1 MKNKD
6 DMNLQTYSVAELK
19 KKYLQGDILKEYKK
33 LEPLID
39 IKAKMIQARLD
50 AQLTQK
56 DLAESMDTYVSN
68 ISRLEKSQ
76 KYPNIETLIKYAQ
89 ACGKKL
95 KIEFVD

>member
-1 MKNKD
+1 MKDKD
-6 DMNLQTYSVAELK
+6 KINLQTYSIEELK
-19 KKYLQGDILKEYKK
+19 QKYLKGDILKEYKK
-33 LEPLID
+33 IEPLID
-39 IKAKMIQARLD
+39 IKAKMIQVRLD

-56 DLAESMDTYVSN
+56 DLAKSMDTYVSN

-76 KYPNIETLIKYAQ
+76 KYPNIETLIKYAN